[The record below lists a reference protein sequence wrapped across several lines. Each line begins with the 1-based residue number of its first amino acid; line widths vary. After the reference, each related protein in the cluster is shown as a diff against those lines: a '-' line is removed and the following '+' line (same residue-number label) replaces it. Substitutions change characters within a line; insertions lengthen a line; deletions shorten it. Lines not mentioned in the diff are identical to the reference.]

1 MMENDEIKR
10 RTHEPSAEA
19 KGAKPVTREEYPTI
33 GADEL
38 EVEKRVVNSGQQ
50 LASGGGERA
59 DGGRYSL
66 DDADVT
72 RGERIAYLENQN
84 AINDGRLRQLGA
96 KPDKFEGDTM
106 DELLT
111 YYKGLL
117 ADKLKRQESNED
129 RKRRERSERTQQSL
143 SAVGDLLGAW
153 HRAWA
158 YGRGVKPMEL
168 PDMSEKTRAR
178 IEKAKAAREKNE
190 SEILDLMSGIERL
203 QRARRNQDYKE
214 ESLELRRKSVE
225 AKMQE
230 YQAKINRLVKQG
242 ETEQARQLMLEA
254 QAELY
259 KAKAD
264 GVKINNDYLAEF
276 NEAKIAEKVHN
287 ANRPYGSSG
296 GKGSSDGKGS
306 SEDKVK
312 VTEKTETDALG
323 RPKTTTTRQ
332 YVEAKGQSGS
342 SKKSQKSTTKKPY
355 IGFSIHK

>member
-10 RTHEPSAEA
+10 RTHEPSAKA
-19 KGAKPVTREEYPTI
+19 KGAKSVTREEYPTI

-38 EVEKRVVNSGQQ
+38 EAEKRVVNSGQQ
-50 LASGGGERA
+50 LAAGGGERA
-59 DGGRYSL
+59 EGGRYSL

-168 PDMSEKTRAR
+168 PDMGEKTRAR

-230 YQAKINRLVKQG
+230 YQAKINRLVEQG

-264 GVKINNDYLAEF
+264 GVRINNDSLPQM
-276 NEAKIAEKVHN
+276 NKAKIANEWSK
-287 ANRPYGSSG
+287 ASG
-296 GKGSSDGKGS
+296 GVGAGQ
-306 SEDKVK
+306 VK
-312 VTEKTETDALG
+312 VTEKNEKVEDDG
-323 RPKTTTTRQ
+323 SVTTRTEQ
-332 YVEAKGQSGS
+332 HVEAKGQSGS
-342 SKKSQKSTTKKPY
+342 SKKSQKSTSKKPY
-355 IGFSIHK
+355 SGFSIHK